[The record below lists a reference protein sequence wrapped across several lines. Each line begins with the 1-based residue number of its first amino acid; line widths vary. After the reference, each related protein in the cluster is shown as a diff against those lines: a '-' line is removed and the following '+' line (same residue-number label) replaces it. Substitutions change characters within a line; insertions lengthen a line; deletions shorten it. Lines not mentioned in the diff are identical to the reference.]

1 MVRASN
7 SIEVSVT
14 RPFACVVAVL
24 VAGLTAAAQQARDQP
39 QPRQATARIS
49 GVVMGAESQRPVRFA
64 RVEIESN
71 AGSFTAITDDGGA
84 FVFERLWP
92 GAYMLHV
99 SKAGYLD
106 TVYGQTRP
114 GTTTPGQRIELKD
127 KQQIERLVVPL
138 SQGGSISGVIR
149 DDRGDPAFHAR
160 VDISRWIS
168 RNGIRT
174 LEAVESAMTDER
186 GRYRVSLLPP
196 RDYIV
201 RAVPDEEGIPEA
213 KGAPQ
218 ISGFA
223 PAFYPG
229 TTTARSAGVIS
240 LGLGEDRPDI
250 DFQVP
255 LVPLGQVTGTVL
267 STEGKPVTNIVV
279 NLADREFGD
288 FVQGTATN
296 GAGRFAFDRVVPG
309 TYTVLAGHG
318 FGGAHRITLSRKMV
332 IDGDFSIAIDRKRE
346 AVELTKALESQLKFV
361 EAEIDPNGR
370 VTRATSVGSAS
381 GEVTVSGMATSDI
394 VLTMEPLRTIAG
406 RIVTEGS
413 SQAPAL
419 RNTIVE
425 VTAHSLAGDRRE
437 AKVGADGTFVITDV
451 APGKY
456 VVNFA
461 GEAPPWSLAS
471 ATSAGIDVLDY
482 MLEVPRD
489 RDVRDLVLTLR
500 DRTSQISGTVTDAS
514 SKPATGRSVIVFP
527 SDERLWAS
535 GYRRIRGTNLS
546 DDGKYGF
553 GELRPGMYLIAL
565 TDSTEPDEWLDPEFL
580 RKLLAAAI
588 PVTLG
593 EGEQKV
599 QDLRIR

>member
-1 MVRASN
+1 M
-7 SIEVSVT
+7 T
-14 RPFACVVAVL
+14 RRLAGVVFFL
-24 VAGLTAAAQQARDQP
+24 IAGLTAAAQQTRDAP
-39 QPRQATARIS
+39 PPRQATGRIS
-49 GVVMGAESQRPVRFA
+49 GVVVGAESQRPVRFA
-64 RVEIESN
+64 RVEIGSG
-71 AGSFTAITDDGGA
+71 AGTFTGITDDSGA
-84 FVFERLWP
+84 FVFDRLWP
-92 GAYMLHV
+92 GAYMIHV

-114 GTTTPGQRIELKD
+114 GTNTPGQRIDLKD
-127 KQQIERLVVPL
+127 REQVERLVVPL

-160 VDISRWIS
+160 VDIARWVT

-174 LEAVESAMTDER
+174 LESVEGAMTDER

-201 RAVPDEEGIPEA
+201 RAVPDDESIPEA
-213 KGAPQ
+213 KNAPQ
-218 ISGFA
+218 VSGFA

-229 TTTARSAGVIS
+229 TMTARTAGVVS
-240 LGLGEDRPDI
+240 LGLGEDRSDI

-255 LVPLGQVTGTVL
+255 LVPLGRVAGTVL
-267 STEGKPVTNIVV
+267 STEGKPVTNIPVR
-279 NLADREFGD
+279 LANREFGD
-288 FVQGTATN
+288 FEQGTITD
-296 GAGRFAFDRVVPG
+296 GAGRFTFDRVVPG
-309 TYTVLAGHG
+309 TYAVLAGK
-318 FGGAHRITLSRKMV
+318 GGGGNGHVTLMAGKLK
-332 IDGDFSIAIDRKRE
+332 IDGNDYSLAIDRKRE
-346 AVELTKALESQLKFV
+346 VYEVTKAMENQLRFI

-370 VTRATSVGSAS
+370 VTRTTFVGSAS
-381 GEVTVSGMATSDI
+381 GEVTVTGTATSDI
-394 VLTMEPLRTIAG
+394 VLSMEPLRTITG

-413 SQAPAL
+413 SQAPVL

-425 VTAHSLAGDRRE
+425 VTAHSLSGDRRE
-437 AKVGADGTFVITDV
+437 AKVAADGTFAITDV
-451 APGKY
+451 PPGKY

-461 GEAPPWSLAS
+461 GEAPPWNLAS

-500 DRTSQISGTVTDAS
+500 DRTSRISGTVTDAS
-514 SKPATGRSVIVFP
+514 LKPAIGRSVVVFP
-527 SDERLWAS
+527 SDERLWAG
-535 GYRRIRGTNLS
+535 GYRRIRGTNL
-546 DDGKYGF
+546 DADGKYGF

-580 RKLLAAAI
+580 RKLQAASI
-588 PVTLG
+588 PVTIG